1 MGKFVETAKGVD
13 LPDGTMKDVTIEGR
27 NILLARVGGKLY
39 AAENVC
45 PHMGAKLSQGKL
57 DGTVVTCPR
66 HGSKF
71 DLNDGHVIRW
81 TNFPGP
87 VSAVAKVIKKP
98 RSLKTYQVK
107 IEGDRIQIE
116 V

>member
-1 MGKFVETAKGVD
+1 MGKFVEVAKTGD
-13 LPDGTMKDVTIEGR
+13 LPEGTMKEVALQGHS
-27 NILLARVGGKLY
+27 ILLTIVSGKLY

-45 PHMGAKLSQGKL
+45 PHMGAKLSEGKL

-66 HGSKF
+66 HGSQF
-71 DLNDGHVIRW
+71 DLSDGRAIRW

-98 RSLKTYQVK
+98 RDLKTYQVK